1 MKGFHFIKARMTG
14 FVFTTITMLA
24 LLVPL
29 PAAGQQVLN
38 RIIDNGVLRVGMSGT
53 QPPFVAKDRSGEL
66 IGYEVQLAEALASAM
81 GVELQ
86 IVETPFGDLIP
97 ALESGEVDAVMSGLT
112 ITPERNRRVAFVG
125 PYLVSGKS
133 ILTKSSTLAAASE
146 TEHIDQANIRVVAL
160 ANSTSQAFVEA
171 LLPRAQATFTAD
183 YDSAIQMVLNGEA
196 DALVADY
203 PICVLSMLRYP
214 NEGLATLNTPLTVE
228 PIGMA
233 VPAGD
238 ALLLNMIEN
247 YLQGLQ
253 LSGALAEL
261 EAFWFENGSW
271 VAALP

>member
-1 MKGFHFIKARMTG
+1 MTVTVLTLG
-14 FVFTTITMLA
+14 S
-24 LLVPL
+24 PGS
-29 PAAGQQVLN
+29 AAGQQVLD

-53 QPPFVAKDRSGEL
+53 QPPFVAKDRSGQL
-66 IGYEVQLAEALASAM
+66 IGYEVQLAEALATAM

-86 IVETPFGDLIP
+86 IVEKAFGELVP

-146 TEHIDQANIRVVAL
+146 TEHIDQANVRVAAL

-171 LLPRAQATFTAD
+171 LLPQAQATFTSD
-183 YDSAIQMVLNGEA
+183 YDAAVQLVLNGEV
-196 DALVADY
+196 DALVADF
-203 PICVLSMLRYP
+203 PICALSMLRYP
-214 NEGLATLNTPLTVE
+214 NEGLATLNKPLTVE

-261 EAFWFENGSW
+261 ESYWFENGSW